1 MAQSAGRREPFMR
14 TLKRLLLLAIV
25 LALAACA
32 CAHWFV
38 RTDVG
43 AARVAKC
50 IERKTG
56 YKADISSAG
65 LTWGMKLVVSDLRLW
80 SNADGGTT
88 NLLLV
93 APEAG
98 VAGCGPC
105 HERHVRLVRPVF
117 TAFKSELGSWTPTRA
132 YEVAKGGRFDQV
144 AARLADKL
152 EFGFELVD
160 ASVVFKD
167 GNGDVVQTFSGLD
180 WTRSSA
186 KVKGHPGVMLDVVS
200 LKFIDNSA
208 VEFNGEWLVENGK
221 PFGLGDTGEMLV
233 LRGLEAD
240 APAAVGEPANATA
253 SVEETSEKV
262 AVEDVVEVAPA
273 AVEETAEGVAE
284 EDVEEVSKKAEPVE
298 EEAKAEEEPPLVQEA
313 R

>member
-1 MAQSAGRREPFMR
+1 MR

-38 RTDVG
+38 GTGVG

-98 VAGCGPC
+98 VAEIG
-105 HERHVRLVRPVF
+105 RAHV
-117 TAFKSELGSWTPTRA
+117 
-132 YEVAKGGRFDQV
+132 
-144 AARLADKL
+144 
-152 EFGFELVD
+152 
-160 ASVVFKD
+160 
-167 GNGDVVQTFSGLD
+167 
-180 WTRSSA
+180 
-186 KVKGHPGVMLDVVS
+186 
-200 LKFIDNSA
+200 
-208 VEFNGEWLVENGK
+208 
-221 PFGLGDTGEMLV
+221 
-233 LRGLEAD
+233 
-240 APAAVGEPANATA
+240 
-253 SVEETSEKV
+253 
-262 AVEDVVEVAPA
+262 
-273 AVEETAEGVAE
+273 
-284 EDVEEVSKKAEPVE
+284 
-298 EEAKAEEEPPLVQEA
+298 
-313 R
+313 

>member
-1 MAQSAGRREPFMR
+1 MR

-38 RTDVG
+38 GTGVG

-105 HERHVRLVRPVF
+105 HTRHVRLVRPVF
-117 TAFKSELGSWTPTRA
+117 TASKSELGSWTPTRA
-132 YEVAKGGRFDQV
+132 YEVAKGGRFDEV
-144 AARLADKL
+144 AARLADKF

-200 LKFIDNSA
+200 LKFIDNTA
-208 VEFNGEWLVENGK
+208 VEFKGEWLVENGM

-240 APAAVGEPANATA
+240 APAAVEEPANATA
-253 SVEETSEKV
+253 SVEEAAEKV
-262 AVEDVVEVAPA
+262 AEEDVVEVAPA

-298 EEAKAEEEPPLVQEA
+298 EEAKAEENPPLVQEA
-313 R
+313 L